1 MCEKKDLVDILDDL
15 RKADFDTFKWHLKQ
29 ETWNGKGPIKESKL
43 EDAKIL
49 AVVDL
54 MVQMFELPGAVE
66 VMVNILKKINRN
78 DLVKKLE
85 DLSPAA
91 AVKKD
96 ESKPSAG
103 ARNKGEE
110 FSDPEEKLFKVR
122 PEFVDRVSE
131 EILIQL
137 LDGLEADGVFN
148 CSEKEGMLQKNQTRA
163 NKARETINA
172 VMKKGQI
179 SCRLMIKHLHLI
191 DPTLSNQ
198 LGLSSN

>member
-43 EDAKIL
+43 EDTKTFT
-49 AVVDL
+49 VVDL
-54 MVQMFELPGAVE
+54 MVEMFELPGAVE

-110 FSDPEEKLFKVR
+110 FSDPEKKLSDVR
-122 PEFVDRVSE
+122 PEFVKRVSE
-131 EILIQL
+131 EILTQL
-137 LDGLEADGVFN
+137 LDGLEADHVFN
-148 CSEKEGMLQKNQTRA
+148 HLEIQDILQKNQTRA
-163 NKARETINA
+163 DKARKTIDA
-172 VMKKGQI
+172 VKMKGQRA
-179 SCRLMIKHLHLI
+179 CRLMIERLHHI
-191 DPTLSNQ
+191 DPILSSQ

>member
-54 MVQMFELPGAVE
+54 MVEMFELPGAVE

-85 DLSPAA
+85 GLSPAA

-103 ARNKGEE
+103 AKNKGEE
-110 FSDPEEKLFKVR
+110 FSDPEKKLSDVR
-122 PEFVDRVSE
+122 PEFVKRVSE
-131 EILIQL
+131 EILTQL
-137 LDGLEADGVFN
+137 LDGLEADHVFN
-148 CSEKEGMLQKNQTRA
+148 HLEIQDILQKNQTRA
-163 NKARETINA
+163 DKARKTIDA
-172 VMKKGQI
+172 VKMKGQRA
-179 SCRLMIKHLHLI
+179 CRLMIERLHHI
-191 DPTLSNQ
+191 DPILSNQ